1 MPRASKTSE
10 PASAS
15 AAEAAVAGD
24 SAALP
29 ASYEAAIAELESLV
43 QQMESG
49 QLPLDRLLDSYRRGA
64 VLLDF
69 CRQRLQAVEQQVKV
83 LEDGQLK
90 DWVA

>member
-10 PASAS
+10 PVP
-15 AAEAAVAGD
+15 AAEAAAG
-24 SAALP
+24 AALP

-43 QQMESG
+43 QQMETG